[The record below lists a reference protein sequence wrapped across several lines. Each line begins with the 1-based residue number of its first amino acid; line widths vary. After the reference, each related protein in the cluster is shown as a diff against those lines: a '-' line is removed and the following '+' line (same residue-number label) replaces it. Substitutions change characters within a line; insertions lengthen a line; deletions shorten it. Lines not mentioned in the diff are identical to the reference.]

1 MTANALVTV
10 LESTSISFE
19 ILLAIGSTADD
30 IDLKII
36 LLIGQYYI
44 IML

>member
-30 IDLKII
+30 IDL
-36 LLIGQYYI
+36 
-44 IML
+44 